1 MKILITGAAGFIGS
15 HLSEKL
21 LSLGHKVTG
30 IDNFDPFYL
39 KSIKQSNLEKSL
51 QSENFKFIPC
61 DLSEIKNNLS
71 GNENDFDLVIHLAAK
86 AGVRPSIEN
95 PHSYIETNILG
106 TFHVLEWMKNT
117 GCHKLIFASSSSV
130 YGNNKKIPFHESDS
144 VDRPISPYALTK
156 KSCELLN
163 YNYYHLYDLS
173 IINLRFFTVYGPRQ
187 RPDLAIHKF
196 FDLIYN
202 DKPIQLFGDG
212 RTGRD
217 YTFIADT
224 IQGICSSVERISK
237 EQKIYETYNLGNSKP
252 VLLKDLIEDI
262 ENIIGKKAIRKYLP
276 MQEGDVD
283 LTFAD
288 ITLAKQMLGYSPST
302 PLHEGLLKF
311 KEWFDRKLVY

>member
-21 LSLGHKVTG
+21 LSLGHAVTG
-30 IDNFDPFYL
+30 IDNFDPFYS
-39 KSIKQSNLEKSL
+39 KSIKQSNLEISL
-51 QSENFKFIPC
+51 QSENFRFIPC
-61 DLSEIKNNLS
+61 DLSEIKNVLP
-71 GNENDFDLVIHLAAK
+71 GNENCFDLVIHLAAK

-106 TFHVLEWMKNT
+106 TFHLLEWMKNT
-117 GCHKLIFASSSSV
+117 GCRKLIFASSSSV

-217 YTFIADT
+217 YTFIGDT

>member
-21 LSLGHKVTG
+21 LSLGHSVTG
-30 IDNFDPFYL
+30 IDNFDPFYA
-39 KSIKQSNLEKSL
+39 KSVKQSNLEKSL
-51 QSENFKFIPC
+51 QSVNYRFFPC
-61 DLSEIKNNLS
+61 DLSEIKNTFT
-71 GNENDFDLVIHLAAK
+71 GKEFEFDLVIHLAAK

-106 TFHVLEWMKNT
+106 TFHVLEWMKNSA
-117 GCHKLIFASSSSV
+117 CRKMIFASSSSV

-144 VDRPISPYALTK
+144 VDQPISPYAFTK
-156 KSCELLN
+156 KSCELIN
-163 YNYYHLYDLS
+163 YNYFHLYNLS

-202 DKPIQLFGDG
+202 EKPIQLFGDG
-212 RTGRD
+212 KTGRD
-217 YTFIADT
+217 YTFVNDT
-224 IQGICSSVERISK
+224 VQGICSSVDRITSG
-237 EQKIYETYNLGNSKP
+237 QKLFETYNLGNSKP

-262 ENIIGKKAIRKYLP
+262 ENVIGKKAIRNYLP
-276 MQEGDVD
+276 MQDGDVD

-288 ITLAKQMLGYSPST
+288 ITQAKQMLGYSPST
-302 PLHEGLLKF
+302 PLREGLLKF
-311 KEWFDRKLVY
+311 KEWFDNKLVY